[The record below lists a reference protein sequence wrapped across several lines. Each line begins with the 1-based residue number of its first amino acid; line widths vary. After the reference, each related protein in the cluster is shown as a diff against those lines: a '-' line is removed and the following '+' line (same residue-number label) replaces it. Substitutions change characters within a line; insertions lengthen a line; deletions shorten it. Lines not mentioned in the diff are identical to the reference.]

1 MPKLYRTAP
10 TRVLWQ
16 YRLPLPMNP
25 PLRGLVAAPFTPF
38 DKHGALAES
47 VIPIQARALA
57 RTNVIGAFI
66 CGSTGEGA
74 SLSSEERRRM
84 TESWV
89 TAARPL
95 GLQVIVHVGHAS
107 LPEAAALAAHAQDT
121 GADAI
126 ATLSPHYFKPKC
138 TEALVAWCAQ
148 VAAAAPA
155 LPFYYYHIPAITG
168 VTIPTA
174 EFLKLAREKI
184 PTLAGI
190 KFTYE
195 DKTDFA
201 KTVREAG
208 GRYEVL
214 FGRDELLLDSLKL
227 GARTAV
233 GSTYNYAAPLFQKI
247 LKAYALGDLDTATR
261 DQARARAFID
271 VLEKFGGLPAGKVIM
286 RFIGIDVGPP
296 RLPLSPL
303 ALDEERRLHRELSQ
317 IGFFDYAS
325 SLSA

>member
-1 MPKLYRTAP
+1 
-10 TRVLWQ
+10 
-16 YRLPLPMNP
+16 MNP

-38 DKHGALAES
+38 DKHGALAEA

-57 RTNVIGAFI
+57 RTNVIGAFV

-89 TAARPL
+89 AAARPL
-95 GLQVIVHVGHAS
+95 GLRVIAHVGHTS
-107 LPEAAALAAHAQDT
+107 LPEAAALAAHAQAT

-126 ATLSPHYFKPKC
+126 AALSPHYFKPRRA
-138 TEALVAWCAQ
+138 EDLVAWCAQ
-148 VAAAAPA
+148 VAATAPA

-174 EFLKLAREKI
+174 EFLKLARETI

-195 DKTDFA
+195 DMRDFRE
-201 KTVREAG
+201 TVLEAG
-208 GRYEVL
+208 ERYEVL

-227 GARTAV
+227 GARAAV

-247 LKAYALGDLDTATR
+247 LAAHATGELR
-261 DQARARAFID
+261 AAAHEQARARAFID
-271 VLEKFGGLPAGKVIM
+271 ILEKFGGLPAGKAIM

-303 ALDEERRLHRELSQ
+303 PLDDERQLHRELTS

-325 SLSA
+325 TALG